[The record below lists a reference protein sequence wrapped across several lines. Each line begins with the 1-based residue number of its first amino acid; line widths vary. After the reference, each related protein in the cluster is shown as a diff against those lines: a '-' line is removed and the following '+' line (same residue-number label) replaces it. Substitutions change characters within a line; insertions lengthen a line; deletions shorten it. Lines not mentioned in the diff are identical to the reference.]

1 LDVLV
6 EFTTEAVS
14 LLDVID
20 VKLNLEEEL
29 HISVDVLHAPV
40 PEKSM
45 LIIKKAVSVY
55 ERA

>member
-1 LDVLV
+1 M